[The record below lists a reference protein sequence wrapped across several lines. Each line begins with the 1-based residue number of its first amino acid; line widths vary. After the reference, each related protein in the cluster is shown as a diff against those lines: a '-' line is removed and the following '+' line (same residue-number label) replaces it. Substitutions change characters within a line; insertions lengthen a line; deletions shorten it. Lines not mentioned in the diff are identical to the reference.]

1 MRHSVPGL
9 YTFIGLILGR
19 AYLIE
24 DRDGLTI
31 VDTGLSLTAP
41 RIIRQ
46 LKKMGHQ
53 PDEVKRILITHGHP
67 DHAGG
72 LLKLKKSTGAQV
84 IASPIDRPVIEG
96 RQPLPGKAFERFRG
110 LERLMR
116 LPFIMPLG
124 VVVDREVAD
133 GDTIAEVMGGLKVIA
148 TPGHTMGHVSFWQ
161 PEKRVL
167 FCGDVMVNALGLRLP
182 AAAFTVDMD
191 ENKRSVR
198 RLAALDAGIVCC
210 GHGSPITE
218 DTPQVIRNFA
228 RKVSNEP
235 A

>member
-1 MRHSVPGL
+1 MRHSIPGL

-19 AYLIE
+19 SYLIE
-24 DRDGLTI
+24 DSDGLTI
-31 VDTGLSLTAP
+31 IDTGLSLAAP
-41 RIIRQ
+41 GIIKQ
-46 LKKMGHQ
+46 LRATGHK
-53 PDEVKRILITHGHP
+53 PDEVKRILVTHGHP

-84 IASPIDRPVIEG
+84 IASAIDRPVIEG
-96 RQPLPGKAFERFRG
+96 TQPLPGKAFERFRG

-116 LPFIMPLG
+116 LPGIMPLG

-167 FCGDVMVNALGLRLP
+167 FCGDVMINVFGLRLP
-182 AAAFTVDMD
+182 AGAFTVDME
-191 ENKRSVR
+191 ENKRSVL
-198 RLAALDAGIVCC
+198 RLAALDAAVVCC

-218 DTPQVIRNFA
+218 DTAQVIRNFA
-228 RKVSNEP
+228 RKISVQ
-235 A
+235 